1 MRKCTGNR
9 TLGRHMIQKKSAGTR
24 RNLYV
29 PVAVWEL
36 KCQGSNVLG
45 DQRMRRL
52 LCHFIR
58 KLHREDRTR
67 GEMGAVCTEETVQ
80 TVV

>member
-1 MRKCTGNR
+1 MRKHTGNR
-9 TLGRHMIQKKSAGTR
+9 TLGRSVIQKKGAGTR
-24 RNLYV
+24 INLYV
-29 PVAVWEL
+29 PVSIWEL
-36 KCQGSNVLG
+36 KCQGSSVLG

-52 LCHFIR
+52 LCNFIR